1 VSLHAEVHVR
11 RGKLHLGVTFDVGAE
26 ETVVLL
32 GPNGAGK
39 TTLLSVLA
47 GLVSLD
53 EGRVELDDVVLD
65 DPQTGQWVPT
75 ERRPIGYVFQDHLL
89 FPHLSAVDNVAFGPR
104 ARGQRRADARR
115 AALGWLE
122 RFGLAEHASARPREL
137 SGGQAQRVALA
148 RALASAPML
157 MLLDEP
163 LAALDATTRMEVR
176 RDLQQHLKGFD
187 GPRLVVTHDP
197 IDVLALAD
205 RVIVLEHGQILQT
218 GTLADLRAAPRSR
231 YVADLVGINLYRGT
245 LSGSTV
251 TLRDGGR
258 LVVVNDQHRTG
269 EVFAAVRPEA
279 VALHRDRPEGSP
291 RNAWAATVRT
301 VDHEGPR
308 ARVTLSGP
316 IPITAEITQRAADEL
331 GVVAGTN
338 AWVSVKATEI
348 ETYAA

>member
-1 VSLHAEVHVR
+1 MSLHADVRVR
-11 RGKLHLGVTFDVGAE
+11 RGTFDLDATVDVGSG
-26 ETVVLL
+26 ETVVVL

-53 EGRVELDDVVLD
+53 AGRVQLDDVVLD

-75 ERRPIGYVFQDHLL
+75 EERPIGYVFQDHLL

-104 ARGQRRADARR
+104 ARGRRRADARR
-115 AALGWLE
+115 DALGWLD
-122 RFGLAEHASARPREL
+122 RFGLAAYAGARPREL

-148 RALASAPML
+148 RALASAPTL

-163 LAALDATTRMEVR
+163 LAALDATTRIEVR
-176 RDLQQHLKGFD
+176 RDLQQHLEGFA

-197 IDVLALAD
+197 IDVVALAD
-205 RVIVLEHGQILQT
+205 RVIVLEQGRVLQT
-218 GTLADLRAAPRSR
+218 GTLADLRATPRSR

-258 LVVVNDQHRTG
+258 LVVVNDHDRTG
-269 EVFAAVRPEA
+269 EVFAAVRPDA

-291 RNAWAATVRT
+291 RNTWAATVRT

-331 GVVAGTN
+331 GVAVGTD